1 VALAEAAV
9 IGKDPGLANTE
20 LERYVKVGQADI
32 QRAAKQYFDLK
43 GATVLSVSPAA
54 PAQ

>member
-1 VALAEAAV
+1 M

-20 LERYVKVGQADI
+20 LEHYLKVGQADI
-32 QRAAKQYFDLK
+32 QRVAKQYFDLK

-54 PAQ
+54 PAR